1 MDLLEK
7 TAKNWSLIKDEKPLV
22 HHITNFVVMNET
34 ANVTLALGAL
44 PVMAHAIEE
53 VEEMVSLASVLN
65 LNIGT
70 LTPEWVDSMIKAGQ
84 KANEMGVPVILD
96 PVGAGAT
103 TFRTQSA
110 QRILREVDV
119 SVVRGN
125 AGEVSILAGYGG
137 EVRGVETAQAAQNTS
152 QVAKDYALKKSLVVA
167 ITGQID
173 VVSDGNR
180 VAKISNGDAMLTT
193 ITGTGCMATTVIAA
207 FLGVEKDT
215 YLATVGGLVAFGLAG
230 EKAASYTQSKPG
242 SFHVAL
248 YNALASLNP
257 GEITERGRVE
267 EE

>member
-1 MDLLEK
+1 MNLLEK
-7 TAKNWSLIKDEKPLV
+7 TAENWSLIREKKPLI

-70 LTPEWVDSMIKAGQ
+70 LTPRWVDSMVKAGQ
-84 KANEMGVPVILD
+84 KANQLGVPVILD
-96 PVGAGAT
+96 PVGVGAT
-103 TFRTQSA
+103 SLRTQSA

-119 SVVRGN
+119 SVLRGN
-125 AGEVSILAGYGG
+125 GGEVSILAGYGG
-137 EVRGVETAQAAQNTS
+137 EVRGVESAQAAQDTCH
-152 QVAKDYALKKSLVVA
+152 VAKDYALKKSLVVA
-167 ITGQID
+167 ITGPVD
-173 VVSDGNR
+173 VVSDGTR
-180 VAKISNGDAMLTT
+180 VAKISNGDAMLAT

-215 YLATVGGLVAFGLAG
+215 YLATLGGLVAFGLAG
-230 EKAASYTQSKPG
+230 EKAASTTQGKPG

-248 YNALASLNP
+248 YDALASLTP
-257 GEITERGRVE
+257 AEIAEKGRVSE
-267 EE
+267 E